1 MKKEVKPG
9 EPSSMQARLKRYRRN
24 NLSRKGGLATT
35 IVYYVLTAVVI
46 AALVRQA
53 IIGNYENCFTC
64 ALTLVLFLI
73 PNFIETRLKITLPQ
87 TLEVIIILFI
97 FGAEILGEMN
107 AFYIKFPW
115 WDDMLHTMNGF
126 LMAAV
131 GFSMVDILNKNDRF
145 RFNLSP
151 LFIAVVSFCFSMTI
165 GVLWEFFEFSADR
178 LLMMDMQ
185 KDTVVNSVYSV
196 LLNGSGANSAVK
208 ISGIE
213 EILLQGQNLT
223 VNGATVGGEY
233 SAGIGGFLDIGL
245 YDTMNDLFVNFIGAV
260 VFAVFGF
267 FYVKN
272 RGKGH
277 TFIERFIPRR
287 LRSSEDSE

>member
-1 MKKEVKPG
+1 MR
-9 EPSSMQARLKRYRRN
+9 SRLKRYRRN

-35 IVYYVLTAVVI
+35 IVYYVLTVVVI

-73 PNFIETRLKITLPQ
+73 PNFIETKLKITLPQ
-87 TLEVIIILFI
+87 TLEVIIIMFI
-97 FGAEILGEMN
+97 FGAEILGELN

-145 RFNLSP
+145 KFNLSP

-196 LLNGSGANSAVK
+196 LLNADGANSAVK

-213 EILLQGQNLT
+213 DMRLIGQNLT
-223 VNGATVGGEY
+223 VNGIPVGGEY

-287 LRSSEDSE
+287 LRSSDDSE